1 MDEGARK
8 TMEWPPP
15 STLPSLVVRSPRQT
29 VSLIRNRR
37 PHRDWDQSSRSPSFA
52 ARDHGPKPSE
62 VYGFVGSITTVIAT
76 AAYLAWAYT
85 PEPVLRSLGI
95 TYYPSKYWALAV
107 PSFVIV
113 AVALSMAIYMGL
125 NFVATPPLT
134 SFMHPYLL
142 LLIPYQAEQSHG
154 CYSTPTPSRHL
165 SFAPTSP
172 NPPDENSRERM
183 TFSPAME
190 EEMPIEPI
198 SDISIDQ
205 INDLMF
211 GGRWF
216 TTPDGKWIYLGAQDW
231 KH

>member
-1 MDEGARK
+1 MALAREEQQGNHHVRFAVGPIEMEEGARK

-15 STLPSLVVRSPRQT
+15 STSPSLVVRSPRQT

-37 PHRDWDQSSRSPSFA
+37 PHRDWDKSSRPPSFA

-76 AAYLAWAYT
+76 AVYLAWAYT
-85 PEPVLRSLGI
+85 PEPALRFLGN

-125 NFVATPPLT
+125 NFVATPPPT
-134 SFMHPYLL
+134 SF
-142 LLIPYQAEQSHG
+142 
-154 CYSTPTPSRHL
+154 STI
-165 SFAPTSP
+165 F
-172 NPPDENSRERM
+172 DENSRERM
-183 TFSPAME
+183 VFSPAME
-190 EEMPIEPI
+190 EERPIEPI

-205 INDLMF
+205 INNLMF
-211 GGRWF
+211 G
-216 TTPDGKWIYLGAQDW
+216 DK
-231 KH
+231 

>member
-134 SFMHPYLL
+134 SF
-142 LLIPYQAEQSHG
+142 
-154 CYSTPTPSRHL
+154 STI
-165 SFAPTSP
+165 F
-172 NPPDENSRERM
+172 DENSRERM

>member
-8 TMEWPPP
+8 AMEWPPP
-15 STLPSLVVRSPRQT
+15 STSPSLVVRSPRQT

-37 PHRDWDQSSRSPSFA
+37 PHRDWDPSSKSPSFA

-76 AAYLAWAYT
+76 AVYLAWAYT
-85 PEPVLRSLGI
+85 PEPALRSLGI

-125 NFVATPPLT
+125 NFVATPPPT
-134 SFMHPYLL
+134 SF
-142 LLIPYQAEQSHG
+142 
-154 CYSTPTPSRHL
+154 STI
-165 SFAPTSP
+165 F
-172 NPPDENSRERM
+172 DENSRERM

-190 EEMPIEPI
+190 EERPIEPI

-205 INDLMF
+205 INNLMF
-211 GGRWF
+211 ADR
-216 TTPDGKWIYLGAQDW
+216 
-231 KH
+231 